1 MPFVPDASP
10 MLDWITADPGGALVK
25 IIGAIAIVAM
35 SIAVWIQLDKR
46 TRANGGG
53 VLAGGV
59 LGVGI
64 GLLVVSLIPGLFPFE
79 IGITVLFLA
88 FVVLYRPDVVV
99 RATGGPRKEWMA
111 LHEGRE
117 LAVLVW
123 ERGGPRAAR
132 SDAEIQSRLAGLSKL
147 ETPATREYLSLVRQT
162 LFSDPGDP
170 ALDSARAQLAAADA
184 ALRES
189 LGVRPVW
196 ERSLERRARGEAP
209 AE

>member
-1 MPFVPDASP
+1 
-10 MLDWITADPGGALVK
+10 MLDWIDPDPARALVK
-25 IIGAIAIVAM
+25 LVAAVAIIAM
-35 SIAVWIQLDKR
+35 AIAVWIQLDKR

-59 LGVGI
+59 VGVGVA
-64 GLLVVSLIPGLFPFE
+64 LLIVSLIPGLLPFE
-79 IGITVLFLA
+79 VGLAVLVAA
-88 FVVLYRPDVVV
+88 FVFLYRPDVVV
-99 RATGGPRKEWMA
+99 RMTGGPRKEWSA

-117 LAVLVW
+117 LAVLVR

-132 SDAEIQSRLAGLSKL
+132 SDAEIQARLAGLSKL
-147 ETPATREYLSLVRQT
+147 DTPLTREYLSLVRQT

-170 ALDSARAQLAAADA
+170 ALDAARAQLAAADA

-189 LGVRPVW
+189 LGVRPIW

-209 AE
+209 VE